1 MAIKHKH
8 RLFNFIAPIY
18 GLFFKRQKKKYR
30 EIVNVMKTELDVS
43 KYKSVLDVGC
53 GTGALCAVLK
63 DEGLEV
69 TGVDPA
75 YKMLKVARKKTND
88 QSITF
93 VQADSSKGLPFED
106 DSFDLVIASYVA
118 HGLQIEERKSLY
130 QEMSRIAK
138 EKVVIYDYNDNRAPL
153 TTFVEFMEGGDYF
166 QFIQYPVVEMEDCE
180 TDMKRCFKTVKAV
193 EVDIRASWYICTPF
207 KNSER

>member
-1 MAIKHKH
+1 MGKKKKH
-8 RLFNFIAPIY
+8 RLFNLIAPIY

-30 EIVNVMKTELDVS
+30 EIVNVMKEELDVS
-43 KYKSVLDVGC
+43 KYQTVLDVGC
-53 GTGALCAVLK
+53 GTGALCSVMY
-63 DEGLEV
+63 DEGLDV

-75 YKMLKVARKKTND
+75 EKMLDVAKKKTKG

-93 VQADSSKGLPFED
+93 VQADSTKGLPFDD

-118 HGLQIEERKSLY
+118 HGLQFDERKALY

-166 QFIQYPVVEMEDCE
+166 QFIQYPVVEMEDCL
-180 TDMKRCFKTVKAV
+180 TDMRRCFKDVKAV
-193 EVDIRASWYICTPF
+193 EVDIRASWYICTPS
-207 KNSER
+207 KKDK